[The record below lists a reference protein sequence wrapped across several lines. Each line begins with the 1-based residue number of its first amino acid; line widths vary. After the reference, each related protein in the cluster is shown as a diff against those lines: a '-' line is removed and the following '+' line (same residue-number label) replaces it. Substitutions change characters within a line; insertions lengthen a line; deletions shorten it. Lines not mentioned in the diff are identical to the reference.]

1 MKVKIKKLVENA
13 VAPIYATE
21 GAAGMDLTATSVHED
36 EYGNMVYGTGLA
48 FEIPKGYVGLLFPR
62 SSNSKKDLM
71 LTNCVGVLDSDYRG
85 EVFFKFRP
93 MYHNV
98 KNSIV
103 SRIVS
108 FFTGKNTVTIFN
120 FEEYEVGD
128 RIGQIVIVKIPTIEF
143 VESEKLSETER
154 GKGGYGSTGK

>member
-98 KNSIV
+98 KNNIV

>member
-1 MKVKIKKLVENA
+1 MEVKIKKLNKDA
-13 VAPIYATE
+13 VIPFYATE
-21 GAAGMDLTATSVHED
+21 GSAGMDLTATSVHED

-62 SSNSKKDLM
+62 SSNAKKDLM

-98 KNSIV
+98 KNGIF
-103 SRIVS
+103 SRIAS
-108 FFTGKNTVTIFN
+108 LFTGKKTVTTFN
-120 FEEYEVGD
+120 FEEYEIGD
-128 RIGQIVIVKIPTIEF
+128 RIGQIVTLKHPKINF
-143 VESEKLSETER
+143 VEVDELSETDR
-154 GKGGYGSTGK
+154 VGGYGSTGK

>member
-21 GAAGMDLTATSVHED
+21 GAAGMYLTATSVHED

-98 KNSIV
+98 KNNIV

>member
-1 MKVKIKKLVENA
+1 MKVKFKKLVENA

-98 KNSIV
+98 KNNIV